1 MTEELN
7 ILGSQDEPIDKVFT
21 AANAISFVRL
31 CLAPVSL
38 CLLLLGHDVPATILF
53 AVTAATDFLDGQI
66 ARRTNTVSKI
76 GQLLDPVVDRVL
88 MICGVVGV
96 MAVGRLPVWIVV
108 LVLVRDVFLLVGG
121 TFLMRE
127 FRIRVPVIYAGKF
140 ATTFL
145 FVGIAGLMLNMPLVA
160 GLGIVEVSW
169 LPGLN
174 HEICSWGIWFVY
186 LGLILGLFTT
196 AYYVVKAVHKLSHN
210 DKQGVDDQR

>member
-1 MTEELN
+1 MADDLN
-7 ILGSQDEPIDKVFT
+7 IQGSSEEPIDKVFT
-21 AANAISFVRL
+21 AANAITFIRL

-66 ARRTNTVSKI
+66 ARRTNTVSKV

-96 MAVGRLPVWIVV
+96 MAMGRLPVWIVA
-108 LVLVRDVFLLVGG
+108 LVLIRDVFLVVGG
-121 TFLMRE
+121 TVLMRE

-145 FVGIAGLMLNMPLVA
+145 FIGIAGLMLNMPLIA
-160 GLGIVEVSW
+160 GLGLVDISW
-169 LPGLN
+169 LPGFS
-174 HEICSWGIWFVY
+174 HEQVSWGIWFVY

-196 AYYVVKAVHKLSHN
+196 AYYIRKAWYQLYRS
-210 DKQGVDDQR
+210 DKQEANGQR